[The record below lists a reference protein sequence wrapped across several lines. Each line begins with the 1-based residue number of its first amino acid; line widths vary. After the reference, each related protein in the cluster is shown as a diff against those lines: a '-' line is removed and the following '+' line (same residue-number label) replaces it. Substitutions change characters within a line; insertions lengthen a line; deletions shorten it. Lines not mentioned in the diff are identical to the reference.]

1 MTAHNPV
8 VRDFIIP
15 LDRYPHLLET
25 QTLHDAFETL
35 TDFSCGANDRLR
47 YSTIFITDHE
57 QQLVGKLT
65 LQDMLMALDDRF
77 SEAKKAGKFEG
88 KGDEYPN
95 LTILWEDSF
104 FTECAKKKDVFLKN
118 VMRPVTRL
126 VKADDSLVKTI
137 AIMLYGNIEVL
148 PVLDGDSIIGVIRL
162 EELFRAVCSAC
173 KI

>member
-1 MTAHNPV
+1 MTVSNPV

-25 QTLHDAFETL
+25 QTLHDALETL
-35 TDFSCGANDRLR
+35 TDFSCGANERLR
-47 YSTIFITDHE
+47 YSTIYITNHE
-57 QQLVGKLT
+57 QQLVGKIT

-77 SEAKKAGKFEG
+77 AEAKKAGKFEG
-88 KGDEYPN
+88 KGTEYPN

-104 FTECAKKKDVFLKN
+104 FIECSKKKDIFLKN

-126 VKADDSLVKTI
+126 VKADDSLVKAI
-137 AIMLYGNIEVL
+137 SIMLYGNIEVL

-162 EELFRAVCSAC
+162 EELFRAICSAC

>member
-1 MTAHNPV
+1 MTVHNPV

-35 TDFSCGANDRLR
+35 TDFSCGTNDRLR
-47 YSTIFITDHE
+47 YSTLFITNHE
-57 QQLVGKLT
+57 QQLVGKIT

-77 SEAKKAGKFEG
+77 AEAKKAGKFEG
-88 KGDEYPN
+88 KGTEYPN

-104 FTECAKKKDVFLKN
+104 FIECGKKKDIFLKN
-118 VMRPVTRL
+118 VMRPVTRF
-126 VKADDSLVKTI
+126 VKADDSLVKAI
-137 AIMLYGNIEVL
+137 SIMLYGNIEVL
-148 PVLDGDSIIGVIRL
+148 PVLDEDSIIGVIRL